1 MREKESSYNKGVE
14 KKLSIGYIIE
24 TKKIVI
30 DVNEFHFMRE
40 ISMMC
45 FLPLIL
51 LEKVDHD

>member
-14 KKLSIGYIIE
+14 KIID
-24 TKKIVI
+24 I
-30 DVNEFHFMRE
+30 NEFYFMRE

>member
-14 KKLSIGYIIE
+14 KKLSIGYIIA
-24 TKKIVI
+24 TKKIII
-30 DVNEFHFMRE
+30 DINEFHFMRE
-40 ISMMC
+40 IPMMC